1 MKRIK
6 SISSMAMCLVFSV
19 ISVQPTA
26 AVSVTP
32 YSCLDMGWHYRTYN
46 KTQIFIPT
54 GKKYTS
60 GPGGT
65 VTASIQGTQ
74 TVSSEINASF
84 TFSASAVVAT
94 ASTTFGASF
103 GLSTSIS
110 ESYSYTHI
118 VNSGKYGNL
127 QFGNHGYKYTF
138 EKYYLNNL
146 CQKTS
151 SNIGLVLRMP
161 TSDHWGYRYWETNS

>member
-1 MKRIK
+1 MKYSK
-6 SISSMAMCLVFSV
+6 FLTMLLGISLSF
-19 ISVQPTA
+19 VQIQPSSALTI
-26 AVSVTP
+26 TP
-32 YSCLDMGWHYRTYN
+32 YSCMDMGWHYRTYN

-54 GKKYTS
+54 GNKYTS

-65 VTASIQGTQ
+65 VTAAIQGTQ
-74 TVSSEINASF
+74 TVSSEISASF

-94 ASTTFGASF
+94 ASTTFGVTL

-110 ESYSYTHI
+110 ESYSYSHI
-118 VNSGKYGNL
+118 VSSGKYGNL
-127 QFGNHGYKYTF
+127 QFGNRGYKYNF

-151 SNIGLVLRMP
+151 SNIGQVLQMP
-161 TSDHWGYRYWETNS
+161 TSNEWGYKYWETNS